1 MCQVH
6 GTRFHDYAYTINNVH
21 NSYSTKYLKHASYRS
36 NNVHNSYSIKYP
48 KHALYRSKDLAF
60 HTSKNF
66 IYSHILSFFKFL
78 NFLHVKLLRTFQPQE
93 NKSCPFSLLKSSK
106 III

>member
-1 MCQVH
+1 MCRLH
-6 GTRFHDYAYTINNVH
+6 GTTFHAYAYTINNVH
-21 NSYSTKYLKHASYRS
+21 NSYSTKYLKHALYTS

-48 KHALYRSKDLAF
+48 KHALYISKDSTF

-66 IYSHILSFFKFL
+66 VYSHIFFFNL
-78 NFLHVKLLRTFQPQE
+78 NFLHAKLLTTFQPQK